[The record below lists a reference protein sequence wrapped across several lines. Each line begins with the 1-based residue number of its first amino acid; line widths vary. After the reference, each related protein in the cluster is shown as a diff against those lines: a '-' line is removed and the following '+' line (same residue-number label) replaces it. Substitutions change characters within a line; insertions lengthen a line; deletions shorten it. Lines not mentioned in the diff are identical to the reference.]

1 MAGEQNNK
9 SFKSHVIHSG
19 TNKAIDSLCELKKK
33 RSLIQFRLQ
42 CPAKWCTVYGSAW
55 KTGNVI

>member
-1 MAGEQNNK
+1 MAGEQNDK

-33 RSLIQFRLQ
+33 GHSYSLGYNALLNGVQYMAQLGKQ
-42 CPAKWCTVYGSAW
+42 AM
-55 KTGNVI
+55 